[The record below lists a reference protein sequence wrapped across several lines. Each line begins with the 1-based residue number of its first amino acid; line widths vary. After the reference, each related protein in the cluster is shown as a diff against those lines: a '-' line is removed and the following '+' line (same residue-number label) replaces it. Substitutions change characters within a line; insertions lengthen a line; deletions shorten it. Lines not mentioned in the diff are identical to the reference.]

1 MSTCGLSSSLVLS
14 PLADP
19 VCLHR
24 MFCGSL
30 LARDSVTE
38 VVKRVRSTSPAETY
52 MLEEERW
59 EASVAAPALALRE
72 LMQKLS

>member
-1 MSTCGLSSSLVLS
+1 
-14 PLADP
+14 
-19 VCLHR
+19 